1 MQIYMTDQQEVI
13 IMNEK
18 GRFIINIVMTVGN
31 LALIVLGLTN
41 GATPITLTASGFSC
55 GVFLSL
61 TVFSWADIR
70 Y

>member
-1 MQIYMTDQQEVI
+1 MNKKTRFVI
-13 IMNEK
+13 NL
-18 GRFIINIVMTVGN
+18 VMTVGN

-61 TVFSWADIR
+61 TVFSWADLQKK
-70 Y
+70 

>member
-1 MQIYMTDQQEVI
+1 MNKKTRFVI
-13 IMNEK
+13 NL
-18 GRFIINIVMTVGN
+18 VMTVGN

-61 TVFSWADIR
+61 TVFSWADMKKNK
-70 Y
+70 

>member
-1 MQIYMTDQQEVI
+1 
-13 IMNEK
+13 MNK
-18 GRFIINIVMTVGN
+18 KSRFIINLVMTVGN

-61 TVFSWADIR
+61 MVFSWADMKKNK
-70 Y
+70 